1 METVNTIAAKTQ
13 RSPYWDNFK
22 GFLIILVVMGHC
34 MWAYRDSHIAGYLV
48 KLIYIFH
55 MPAFIFVSGYLSR
68 IKKPFDFKGIWEFN
82 QKTENMQIGQEKENG
97 KTKPLI
103 PFLE

>member
-1 METVNTIAAKTQ
+1 M
-13 RSPYWDNFK
+13 
-22 GFLIILVVMGHC
+22 
-34 MWAYRDSHIAGYLV
+34 
-48 KLIYIFH
+48 
-55 MPAFIFVSGYLSR
+55 
-68 IKKPFDFKGIWEFN
+68 DFKGIWKFN